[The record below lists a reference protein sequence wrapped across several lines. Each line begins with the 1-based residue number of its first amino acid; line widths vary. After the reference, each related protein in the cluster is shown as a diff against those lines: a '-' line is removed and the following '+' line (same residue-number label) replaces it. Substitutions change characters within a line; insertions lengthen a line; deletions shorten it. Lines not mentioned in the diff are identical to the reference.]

1 MYSFMF
7 LTDDA
12 SEECKKEL
20 SNDSLYIPYDDK
32 CLFQHAGGAFDRLLG
47 WSKQKKA
54 EALEKFN
61 HNAK

>member
-12 SEECKKEL
+12 SEKCMKEL
-20 SNDSLYIPYDDK
+20 SDDPLYIPYDDK
-32 CLFQHAGGAFDRLLG
+32 CLFQYMGGAFDRLLG
-47 WSKQKKA
+47 WREQEKA
-54 EALEKFN
+54 DALEKFN

>member
-20 SNDSLYIPYDDK
+20 SDDPLYILYDDK
-32 CLFQHAGGAFDRLLG
+32 CLFQYEGGAFDTYLG
-47 WSKQKKA
+47 WRKQEKA
-54 EALEKFN
+54 DALEKFRTQP
-61 HNAK
+61 

>member
-7 LTDDA
+7 LTDAA
-12 SEECKKEL
+12 SEECQKAL

-32 CLFQHAGGAFDRLLG
+32 CLFQHEGGAFDRLLG
-47 WSKQKKA
+47 WSEQEKA
-54 EALEKFN
+54 DALEKFN